1 MIKIVCEVGYFFKPT
16 KKLSYLSTDT
26 FLDYDA
32 VIISLDSSGIFQ
44 NFNTYSRQLYEKRK
58 EDLIEFIKH
67 KKTPLIVF
75 APQPEQF
82 NFSNSGR
89 VQLDFFIPS
98 GSFSVEQESG
108 EGKEIIPKTI
118 FVDFFKKYLNN
129 FYYRSYFKTYTGIPI
144 LNTPHTKKVLSYYN
158 DNVIFLPALRNNLNE
173 QEFLQDLINV
183 AVHIRNKVGKI
194 SQPDWAKKYFLPNER
209 KIFSEVLAIES
220 EIESLSNS
228 LSEKKEYAET
238 FAFRKQVFTGY
249 GTHLEDEI
257 KKMFSE
263 LGFKI
268 LESDPNRDDITV
280 EYNGKV
286 AVIEIKGVNGS
297 SGEGQAAQLEKWATM
312 HYEKHQVHPKA
323 ILIVNS
329 FKEKPLGER
338 KEETFPH
345 QMLKYS
351 ISREHCLISTLQ
363 FLGLYYDALNSDKKD
378 DLIDTLFQSIGIYKG
393 YEDWTDFIEFDEV
406 ESQQ

>member
-1 MIKIVCEVGYFFKPT
+1 
-16 KKLSYLSTDT
+16 
-26 FLDYDA
+26 
-32 VIISLDSSGIFQ
+32 
-44 NFNTYSRQLYEKRK
+44 
-58 EDLIEFIKH
+58 
-67 KKTPLIVF
+67 
-75 APQPEQF
+75 
-82 NFSNSGR
+82 
-89 VQLDFFIPS
+89 
-98 GSFSVEQESG
+98 
-108 EGKEIIPKTI
+108 
-118 FVDFFKKYLNN
+118 
-129 FYYRSYFKTYTGIPI
+129 
-144 LNTPHTKKVLSYYN
+144 
-158 DNVIFLPALRNNLNE
+158 
-173 QEFLQDLINV
+173 
-183 AVHIRNKVGKI
+183 
-194 SQPDWAKKYFLPNER
+194 
-209 KIFSEVLAIES
+209 
-220 EIESLSNS
+220 